1 MYSIKISLERNRW
14 ISSGFTSEVVDIAFA
29 YLAAIGNVKHQ
40 LCMEAI
46 DFIPTGDGAYIIWAD
61 KKCQGV
67 MRITEQEQADV
78 N

>member
-1 MYSIKISLERNRW
+1 MYSVEISLERNEW
-14 ISSGFTSEVVDIAFA
+14 IPSSFTSGRQDLSLVYLIA
-29 YLAAIGNVKHQ
+29 IRSVKHQ
-40 LCMEAI
+40 LSMEAI

-67 MRITEQEQADV
+67 LRITEQEQADA